1 MAQTPPPAVDELP
14 PEPNTGNPVPFAG
27 LMDTFLAA
35 LAPFR
40 SGMIALATNCYNN
53 AVDCYSNAQLAL
65 ASAISASASAAGA
78 SAIAG
83 VTKWVSGVSYIEGND
98 ATWSPINYLTYR
110 RKTTGAGTV
119 DPSIDDVNWVPTS
132 AAPGANHD
140 ITSLDDITIIGGSVP
155 VTINSTTSSGT
166 KIEMQDAGVIVGF
179 LGGTTSLPF
188 AVFSSASEELL
199 HVDTDGNLVP
209 KVPISVANGGTGSST
224 GVIPSGTRMIFQ
236 QAAAPTG
243 WTKDVSPSM
252 NNASIRLTTG
262 TVGLGGSV
270 PFSTFAAQTIGATT
284 LTSAQIPSHTHGV
297 TDPGHAHIEMG
308 GQAGIGGG
316 SNVVA
321 VDPGTNANTT
331 SSTAS
336 ATTGISITNT
346 GDGGSHTHALN
357 MDLVYVDFIV
367 ATKD

>member
-1 MAQTPPPAVDELP
+1 MTITALPTPAPSTTDPT
-14 PEPNTGNPVPFAG
+14 NFATRADA
-27 LMDTFLAA
+27 LIAA
-35 LAPFR
+35 LPTF
-40 SGMIALATNCYNN
+40 ITETNATAAAMNLNSTS
-53 AVDCYSNAQLAL
+53 DTSTTSNAIGTGAKTFTVTAGKSFQLGMYLVIADTAAPSTNSMFGQITSYSGTSL
-65 ASAISASASAAGA
+65 VINILTVRGSGTKTAWTISQASAGGAAA
-78 SAIAG
+78 
-83 VTKWVSGVSYIEGND
+83 
-98 ATWSPINYLTYR
+98 
-110 RKTTGAGTV
+110 
-119 DPSIDDVNWVPTS
+119 
-132 AAPGANHD
+132 GANHD
-140 ITSLDDITIIGGSVP
+140 ITSLDDIVIVGGSVP

-166 KIEMQDAGVIVGF
+166 KIEMQDAGVTVGF

-188 AVFSSASEELL
+188 AVLSSASVELL
-199 HVDTDGNLVP
+199 HVDTLGNLVP
-209 KVPISVANGGTGSST
+209 KLPLSVASGGSGSST
-224 GVIPSGTRMIFQ
+224 GVIPTGTRMIFQ
-236 QAAAPTG
+236 QTAAPTG
-243 WTKDVSPSM
+243 WTKDVSASM

-297 TDPGHAHIEMG
+297 TDTGHTHVEMG
-308 GQAGIGGG
+308 GQAGTGGG

-321 VDPGTNANTT
+321 VDPGANANTT